1 MFIYELLIEESK
13 SLERVKEIINE
24 KINKLIFKFL
34 ININN

>member
-13 SLERVKEIINE
+13 SLERVKEIINK